1 MNFNEAIELARADT
15 NIIKT
20 RKNLL
25 FTFGPTKLPYLCLA
39 DSEDGVVYIHE
50 GVVTT
55 DKPHIAI
62 PGEEMGF
69 EGFEMEGVEQKG
81 MIPVLLAR
89 GIRMPAAKYVNKNEE
104 KRIFRGNIKDA
115 IDVELERL
123 DKVDDI
129 KTGVITAP
137 ESVWKLSVLLYV
149 GSQVAR
155 SAQSNVQEHMER
167 IFLQR
172 GGGNGSDNCN

>member
-1 MNFNEAIELARADT
+1 MDFNEAIELARADT
-15 NIIKT
+15 NIIKS

-25 FTFGPTKLPYLCLA
+25 FTFGPTKLPYVCLT
-39 DSEDGVVYIHE
+39 DSDDGAVYIHE
-50 GVVTT
+50 GEVTT
-55 DKPHIAI
+55 DKPHITI
-62 PGEEMGF
+62 PGQEMGF
-69 EGFEMEGVEQKG
+69 EGFEMDGVEEKG

-104 KRIFRGNIKDA
+104 KRIFRGSLKDA
-115 IDVELERL
+115 ADSELERL
-123 DKVDDI
+123 DKADDI
-129 KTGVITAP
+129 KTGVFTAP

-167 IFLQR
+167 IFLQNR
-172 GGGNGSDNCN
+172 GNI